1 MAGGVV
7 ALASFKDEFNLASST
22 VVYAE
27 ASSNIIALLNAG
39 AFFGTFI
46 PPMLNKFLGRKMLLA
61 IAGFFFLVGG
71 ILQVCASGPTL
82 VLIYAG
88 RIITGLGVGVISNV
102 APVFVAEAAPKHLRG
117 IMVRQIFYYTS
128 HSCNTGGEF
137 YSRNGNQ
144 MSLFE
149 LFLVSGGMLA
159 YWTTYGCSVHLHS
172 NAAQWRTPLS
182 LQIILAALVIITTFA
197 IPESPRWLAKQD
209 KYAEATKSLCHLR
222 NATPDSAEI
231 SAEMAEIRAQIC
243 EEMAQTQGRTIREL
257 FEGRNL
263 ARLMWAL
270 GVGLFAMQVIRKPI
284 QTTISKLTSQ
294 QVVRS

>member
-1 MAGGVV
+1 M

-82 VLIYAG
+82 ALIYAG

-128 HSCNTGGEF
+128 HSNTGRVL
-137 YSRNGNQ
+137 YSRNKTRCPFSNCFSSAEACWHTGRPTAARFTCARTQ
-144 MSLFE
+144 H
-149 LFLVSGGMLA
+149 SGG
-159 YWTTYGCSVHLHS
+159 
-172 NAAQWRTPLS
+172 
-182 LQIILAALVIITTFA
+182 
-197 IPESPRWLAKQD
+197 
-209 KYAEATKSLCHLR
+209 
-222 NATPDSAEI
+222 
-231 SAEMAEIRAQIC
+231 
-243 EEMAQTQGRTIREL
+243 
-257 FEGRNL
+257 
-263 ARLMWAL
+263 RLYRCRL
-270 GVGLFAMQVIRKPI
+270 Y
-284 QTTISKLTSQ
+284 SQ
-294 QVVRS
+294 L